1 MPVTPLVMKSKRLL
15 ARLGRRH
22 GKAQVNSRCLRHFCG
37 SRLDSGVC
45 NHNSGTT
52 NVNGEPFLVDQ
63 GGSVEK
69 VKRWVGVLNSPDG
82 WRTEER
88 YSEDY
93 IRKELIYG
101 GRSGSTIEVSYREFR
116 GGLAAPAFS
125 QNVKYD
131 LATSRVIRFQRF
143 QIDIQK
149 ADNQSITYL
158 ILSD

>member
-1 MPVTPLVMKSKRLL
+1 VVNHMNKQRSKFAACILAAVVGLTTGCATTTLEKRTFKSYR
-15 ARLGRRH
+15 
-22 GKAQVNSRCLRHFCG
+22 VNETK
-37 SRLDSGVC
+37 
-45 NHNSGTT
+45 SGTI
-52 NVNGEPFLVDQ
+52 GEPFLVDQ

-69 VKRWVGVLNSPDG
+69 VKRWVGILNSPDG
-82 WRTEER
+82 WKIEER

-125 QNVKYD
+125 QNLKYD
-131 LATSRVIRFQRF
+131 LATSRVIRFQKF

-149 ADNQSITYL
+149 ADNQSITYM